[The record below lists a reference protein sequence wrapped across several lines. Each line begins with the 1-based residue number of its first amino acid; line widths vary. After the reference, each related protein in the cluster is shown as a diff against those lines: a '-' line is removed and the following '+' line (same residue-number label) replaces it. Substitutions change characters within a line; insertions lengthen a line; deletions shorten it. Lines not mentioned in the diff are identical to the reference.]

1 MLTCRVERECYPKVG
16 KDTIKEIKLQK
27 KKIGQIHE
35 TIILFFSLVDRVT

>member
-27 KKIGQIHE
+27 KKKMVKSMRQ
-35 TIILFFSLVDRVT
+35 